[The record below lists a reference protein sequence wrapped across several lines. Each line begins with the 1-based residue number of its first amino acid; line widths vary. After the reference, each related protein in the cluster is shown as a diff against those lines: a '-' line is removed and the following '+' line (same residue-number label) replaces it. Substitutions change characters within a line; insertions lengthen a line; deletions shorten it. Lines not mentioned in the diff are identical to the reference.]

1 MRIRAP
7 PVIYLK
13 TDEKLNTGR
22 FILRTLPLLY
32 LKHLILNTG
41 AAFFVSGQKGPITAD
56 IFLNRRR
63 TILWHF
69 LRVRLTL

>member
-32 LKHLILNTG
+32 LKHLIFKYG
-41 AAFFVSGQKGPITAD
+41 GGFFCFRPKRAD
-56 IFLNRRR
+56 NRR
-63 TILWHF
+63 HF
-69 LRVRLTL
+69 SEYRGGLFYGIFCERD